1 MTAIQTA
8 YMREERLE
16 PIMFVVIGV
25 SKGAIFNGRLIVG
38 F

>member
-16 PIMFVVIGV
+16 PIMFVVI
-25 SKGAIFNGRLIVG
+25 KGAIFIG
-38 F
+38 

>member
-25 SKGAIFNGRLIVG
+25 S
-38 F
+38 